1 MKTLTIRPS
10 KGVSL
15 DKAKLALENLNF
27 EIITNTKDSV
37 QVSPE
42 VLNMIDEAL
51 EEEKKGIFISNEGPA
66 RCKRVHS
73 KNSYLNKNIILIH
86 KKIHFLTRV
95 DFFMKYDKINTIFP
109 LQKKKLSSEV
119 FSPFVFLFPW
129 KQMLIHS
136 KKEKPKGKMVV

>member
-1 MKTLTIRPS
+1 METLTIRPP

-51 EEEKKGIFISNEGPA
+51 EEEKKGIFISNEAVLA
-66 RCKRVHS
+66 RFKRVHS

-86 KKIHFLTRV
+86 KKIHSR
-95 DFFMKYDKINTIFP
+95 
-109 LQKKKLSSEV
+109 
-119 FSPFVFLFPW
+119 
-129 KQMLIHS
+129 
-136 KKEKPKGKMVV
+136 

>member
-1 MKTLTIRPS
+1 METLTIRPS

-51 EEEKKGIFISNEGPA
+51 EEEKKGIFISNEASPA
-66 RCKRVHS
+66 RCKKVHS
-73 KNSYLNKNIILIH
+73 KNGYLNKNIILIH

-95 DFFMKYDKINTIFP
+95 DF
-109 LQKKKLSSEV
+109 L
-119 FSPFVFLFPW
+119 
-129 KQMLIHS
+129 
-136 KKEKPKGKMVV
+136 

>member
-1 MKTLTIRPS
+1 METLTIRPP
-10 KGVSL
+10 KGVSS

-51 EEEKKGIFISNEGPA
+51 EEEKKGIFISNEASPA

-73 KNSYLNKNIILIH
+73 KNGYLNINIILIN

-109 LQKKKLSSEV
+109 LQKKLSSEV
-119 FSPFVFLFPW
+119 FSLSFFFSLG
-129 KQMLIHS
+129 S
-136 KKEKPKGKMVV
+136 RC

>member
-1 MKTLTIRPS
+1 MIYKGLYRLRDFKLILRNKLKKVPFFLTKRDIFWIKKSYFYPKIKIIRMKTLTIRPS

-51 EEEKKGIFISNEGPA
+51 EEEKKGIFISNEAVLQDA
-66 RCKRVHS
+66 REF
-73 KNSYLNKNIILIH
+73 I
-86 KKIHFLTRV
+86 
-95 DFFMKYDKINTIFP
+95 
-109 LQKKKLSSEV
+109 QKTA
-119 FSPFVFLFPW
+119 
-129 KQMLIHS
+129 I
-136 KKEKPKGKMVV
+136 

>member
-1 MKTLTIRPS
+1 METLTIRPP
-10 KGVSL
+10 KGVSS

-51 EEEKKGIFISNEGPA
+51 EEEKKGIFISNEASPA

-73 KNSYLNKNIILIH
+73 KNGYLNKNIILIN

-109 LQKKKLSSEV
+109 LQKKLSSEV
-119 FSPFVFLFPW
+119 FSLSFFFSLG
-129 KQMLIHS
+129 S
-136 KKEKPKGKMVV
+136 RC

>member
-1 MKTLTIRPS
+1 METLTIRPP

-51 EEEKKGIFISNEGPA
+51 EEEKKGIFISNEASPA

-73 KNSYLNKNIILIH
+73 KNGYLNKNIILIN

-95 DFFMKYDKINTIFP
+95 DFFMKYDKINTIFS
-109 LQKKKLSSEV
+109 LQKKTEFRSFFPFRFF
-119 FSPFVFLFPW
+119 FSLG
-129 KQMLIHS
+129 S
-136 KKEKPKGKMVV
+136 RC

>member
-15 DKAKLALENLNF
+15 DKVKLALENLNF

-51 EEEKKGIFISNEGPA
+51 EEEKKGIFISNEA
-66 RCKRVHS
+66 KSCKMQES
-73 KNSYLNKNIILIH
+73 SF
-86 KKIHFLTRV
+86 KKR
-95 DFFMKYDKINTIFP
+95 
-109 LQKKKLSSEV
+109 
-119 FSPFVFLFPW
+119 LF
-129 KQMLIHS
+129 K
-136 KKEKPKGKMVV
+136 

>member
-15 DKAKLALENLNF
+15 DKVKLALENLNF

-51 EEEKKGIFISNEGPA
+51 EEEKKGIFISNEA
-66 RCKRVHS
+66 V
-73 KNSYLNKNIILIH
+73 
-86 KKIHFLTRV
+86 
-95 DFFMKYDKINTIFP
+95 
-109 LQKKKLSSEV
+109 LQDVREFIQKTA
-119 FSPFVFLFPW
+119 
-129 KQMLIHS
+129 I
-136 KKEKPKGKMVV
+136 

>member
-1 MKTLTIRPS
+1 METLTIRPP

-42 VLNMIDEAL
+42 VLNMIDEVL
-51 EEEKKGIFISNEGPA
+51 EEEKKGIFISNEASPA

-73 KNSYLNKNIILIH
+73 KNSYLNKNIILIN

-95 DFFMKYDKINTIFP
+95 DFFMKYDKINTIFS
-109 LQKKKLSSEV
+109 LQKKLSFEV

>member
-15 DKAKLALENLNF
+15 DKVKLALENLNF

-51 EEEKKGIFISNEGPA
+51 EEEKKGVFISNEAVLQDA
-66 RCKRVHS
+66 REF
-73 KNSYLNKNIILIH
+73 I
-86 KKIHFLTRV
+86 
-95 DFFMKYDKINTIFP
+95 
-109 LQKKKLSSEV
+109 QKTA
-119 FSPFVFLFPW
+119 
-129 KQMLIHS
+129 I
-136 KKEKPKGKMVV
+136 

>member
-15 DKAKLALENLNF
+15 DKVKLALENLNF

-51 EEEKKGIFISNEGPA
+51 EEEKKGIFISNEAVLQDA
-66 RCKRVHS
+66 REF
-73 KNSYLNKNIILIH
+73 I
-86 KKIHFLTRV
+86 
-95 DFFMKYDKINTIFP
+95 
-109 LQKKKLSSEV
+109 QKTA
-119 FSPFVFLFPW
+119 
-129 KQMLIHS
+129 I
-136 KKEKPKGKMVV
+136 

>member
-1 MKTLTIRPS
+1 METLTIRPP
-10 KGVSL
+10 KGVSS

-27 EIITNTKDSV
+27 EIITNTNDSV

-42 VLNMIDEAL
+42 VLNMIDEVL
-51 EEEKKGIFISNEGPA
+51 EEEKKGIFISNEASPA

-73 KNSYLNKNIILIH
+73 KNGYLNKNIILIN

-109 LQKKKLSSEV
+109 LQKKLSSEV
-119 FSPFVFLFPW
+119 FSLSFFFSLG
-129 KQMLIHS
+129 S
-136 KKEKPKGKMVV
+136 RC

>member
-1 MKTLTIRPS
+1 METLTIRPP

-51 EEEKKGIFISNEGPA
+51 EEEKKGIFISNEAVLQNA
-66 RCKRVHS
+66 REF
-73 KNSYLNKNIILIH
+73 I
-86 KKIHFLTRV
+86 
-95 DFFMKYDKINTIFP
+95 
-109 LQKKKLSSEV
+109 QKTATK
-119 FSPFVFLFPW
+119 W
-129 KQMLIHS
+129 TN
-136 KKEKPKGKMVV
+136 

>member
-1 MKTLTIRPS
+1 METLTIRPP

-42 VLNMIDEAL
+42 ILNMIDDAL
-51 EEEKKGIFISNEGPA
+51 EEEKKSIFISNEVKSA
-66 RCKRVHS
+66 RCKRVYP
-73 KNSYLNKNIILIH
+73 KNGYLNKNIILIN

-95 DFFMKYDKINTIFP
+95 DF
-109 LQKKKLSSEV
+109 L
-119 FSPFVFLFPW
+119 
-129 KQMLIHS
+129 
-136 KKEKPKGKMVV
+136 

>member
-1 MKTLTIRPS
+1 METLTIRPP

-51 EEEKKGIFISNEGPA
+51 EEEKKGIFPLGVLHKDEEKIEYTKAYDMVRKAAMSNEA
-66 RCKRVHS
+66 
-73 KNSYLNKNIILIH
+73 
-86 KKIHFLTRV
+86 
-95 DFFMKYDKINTIFP
+95 INFEE
-109 LQKKKLSSEV
+109 LA
-119 FSPFVFLFPW
+119 
-129 KQMLIHS
+129 
-136 KKEKPKGKMVV
+136 

>member
-1 MKTLTIRPS
+1 METLTIRPP

-51 EEEKKGIFISNEGPA
+51 EEEKKGIFISNEGPT

-95 DFFMKYDKINTIFP
+95 DF
-109 LQKKKLSSEV
+109 L
-119 FSPFVFLFPW
+119 
-129 KQMLIHS
+129 
-136 KKEKPKGKMVV
+136 